1 MWKWRQRGIW
11 FGAAHPDMREREKNL
26 GSYCSFIETLAVSTQ
41 IQAAK
46 VSQVLRLYV
55 PVRVLTCCDQQPQN
69 CPGMFVLNSVKI
81 PKILLPISLQERNGN
96 DNIKMLLKASPISGL
111 TFEVKSTLWNNN
123 GWNGSFE
130 ACHFPKWTTD
140 SLEVVYSLEMYLKV
154 KYCHS
159 YLILFGVRDQTYG
172 LKN

>member
-1 MWKWRQRGIW
+1 MKAKGYTVWSSTSRHE
-11 FGAAHPDMREREKNL
+11 AERENL

-111 TFEVKSTLWNNN
+111 TFEVKVHFETTMDEMAALRPAIFPN
-123 GWNGSFE
+123 GPLIPW
-130 ACHFPKWTTD
+130 KWFT
-140 SLEVVYSLEMYLKV
+140 
-154 KYCHS
+154 H
-159 YLILFGVRDQTYG
+159 
-172 LKN
+172 